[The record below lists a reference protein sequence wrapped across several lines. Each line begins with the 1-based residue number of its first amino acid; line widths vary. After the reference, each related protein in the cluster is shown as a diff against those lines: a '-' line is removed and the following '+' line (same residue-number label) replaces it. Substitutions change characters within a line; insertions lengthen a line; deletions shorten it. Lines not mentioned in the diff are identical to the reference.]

1 MTESKTENNEAVTT
15 TNLNGTVNQE
25 YDYDAF
31 GNEKNP
37 DALDT
42 NPFRYCGEYLDA
54 ETGDYYLRARYYDPS
69 IGRFTQ
75 QDTHWNTANMIYGD
89 NPQKINEREDK
100 LGLKTYSYVPQITA
114 VAQSGNLYVYCGNSP
129 VKYYDATGETGV
141 LALQWTSSMWWLIG
155 ADGPVPIGD
164 LVYVVGIGVLSI
176 VDALL
181 LIGAAEGTAS
191 KAETSTALANSM
203 ATSAASAGAPDPKD
217 DKNKNKYSSTKGG
230 GGTTN
235 SINIDG
241 KQIDFG
247 HGGRHLEGSGLSLQ
261 QVEQAIAQDVI
272 TKNPQVGVFSRAYVK
287 IFGKLVEYHYFLLEN
302 GTINVG
308 TYFIVG

>member
-1 MTESKTENNEAVTT
+1 
-15 TNLNGTVNQE
+15 
-25 YDYDAF
+25 
-31 GNEKNP
+31 
-37 DALDT
+37 
-42 NPFRYCGEYLDA
+42 
-54 ETGDYYLRARYYDPS
+54 
-69 IGRFTQ
+69 
-75 QDTHWNTANMIYGD
+75 MIYGD
-89 NPQKINEREDK
+89 NPQKINVREDI
-100 LGLKTYSYVPQITA
+100 LGLRTYTMLPQISA
-114 VAQSGNLYVYCGNSP
+114 VGQSGNLYVYCGNSP

-203 ATSAASAGAPDPKD
+203 ATSAASPGAPDPKD

-308 TYFIVG
+308 TYFNVY